1 MRQSWKHD
9 KGNVLI
15 MVALS
20 FAVLAAFGMLTID
33 VGRILVTRT
42 QLQNAADAAAL
53 AGASVYCEN
62 AAAPAEDVRTRAR
75 QVGGANNALQAAAV
89 PVDMGR
95 AIITLSGGD
104 PDAGMNDNT
113 VTVTTFSNTSQYFY
127 NMVDLLGPRIRDA
140 LVTATGT
147 ARCGATCNVTCVKPW
162 SIPDRWD
169 DNATIAGYPAW
180 RNNGYYDFEDYTDV
194 NGNMNYDIGEP
205 YTDGNGNG
213 TFDSEPYHPL
223 LTGYVPDP
231 VAGNTLAGPDGDI
244 GLLLTL
250 KANNDSK
257 PQPGQYW
264 AVDLPPINRGDPIP
278 GANQYRWNIANCNE
292 SPIAPGDILATE
304 PGNMVGPTRQGML
317 DLIAKDPNAEW
328 DPTTLSVI
336 NSDYAISPRI
346 VLIPI
351 HDPRFPI
358 HSGRPS
364 TLKVAKVAAFFME
377 RMNGNEVVGRFLKVR
392 GKGDP
397 CPPGQNVGNFTF
409 DLSLIPNP

>member
-1 MRQSWKHD
+1 MRHSWKHD

-42 QLQNAADAAAL
+42 QLQNAADASAL
-53 AGASVYCEN
+53 AGASVFCEVTDPPD
-62 AAAPAEDVRTRAR
+62 ADVENRAR
-75 QVGGANNALQAAAV
+75 QVGSANEALVASAV
-89 PVDMGR
+89 PVDMAR
-95 AIITLSGGD
+95 AIIQIARA
-104 PDAGMNDNT
+104 DAENADNK

-140 LVTATGT
+140 LVAAKATAH
-147 ARCGATCNVTCVKPW
+147 CGPTCNVTCVKPW

-169 DNATIAGYPAW
+169 DTVDIVGFPGW
-180 RNNGYYDFEDYTDV
+180 KNNGYYDFEDYTDT
-194 NGNMNYDIGEP
+194 NGNLIHDVGEP
-205 YTDGNGNG
+205 YTDTNGNG
-213 TFDSEPYHPL
+213 SFDSEPYHPL

-231 VAGNTLAGPDGDI
+231 VAGNTLAGPGGDI

-250 KANNDSK
+250 KANNGGK
-257 PQPGQYW
+257 PIPSQYW

-278 GANQYRWNIANCNE
+278 GASQYRWNIANCNE
-292 SPIAPGDILATE
+292 SPIAPGDILQTE
-304 PGNMVGPTRQGML
+304 PGNMVGPTRQGME
-317 DLIAKDPNAEW
+317 DLIALDPNAEW
-328 DPTTLSVI
+328 DLATQSVI
-336 NSDYAISPRI
+336 NSDFSVSPRI
-346 VLIPI
+346 VLIPL

-358 HSGRPS
+358 SSGRPS

-377 RMNGNEVVGRFLKVR
+377 EMNGNQVTGRFLKVR

-397 CPPGQNVGNFTF
+397 CPPGQAVGNFTF